1 MSKLLAITRAVSP
14 SIAQCELTHLER
26 EPISF
31 DAARAQHEEYVQC
44 LAALGCEVRRLP
56 AEPTLPDTVFVEDTA
71 IVLDE
76 VAVITRPGAASRR
89 PETASIAKVLEPYR
103 ELRFIE
109 APATIDGGDV
119 LRVGKALF
127 VGMTSRSNSEGIA
140 QLRELVAP
148 FGYTVTGVPVTGCL
162 HLKTAVTQIASDM
175 LLINPAYVDP
185 RVFNGMQ
192 CIEVDPSE
200 PFGGNALLINDTVI
214 YPAAFPRTRRRMEQ
228 ARISVQTVD
237 ASELAKA
244 EGGVTCCSLIFEV
257 A

>member
-1 MSKLLAITRAVSP
+1 MP
-14 SIAQCELTHLER
+14 
-26 EPISF
+26 
-31 DAARAQHEEYVQC
+31 DA
-44 LAALGCEVRRLP
+44 
-56 AEPTLPDTVFVEDTA
+56 VFVEDTA

-89 PETASIAKVLEPYR
+89 PETASIARALEPYR

-119 LRVGKALF
+119 LHVGRALF
-127 VGMTSRSNSEGIA
+127 VGLTSRSSKEGIA

-148 FGYTVTGVPVTGCL
+148 FGYSVTGVPVTGCL
-162 HLKTAVTQIASDM
+162 HLKTAVTQIAPDA

-185 RVFNGMQ
+185 GAFNMQ
-192 CIEVDPSE
+192 YIEVDPSE
-200 PFGGNALLINDTVI
+200 PFGGNAVLINEKVI

-228 ARISVQTVD
+228 AGISVRTVD

-244 EGGVTCCSLIFEV
+244 EGGVTCCSLLFTT
-257 A
+257 

>member
-1 MSKLLAITRAVSP
+1 MRIAITRDVSP

-31 DAARAQHEEYVQC
+31 EAARAQHEEYVQC

-56 AEPTLPDTVFVEDTA
+56 AEPSMPDAVFVEDTA

-76 VAVITRPGAASRR
+76 VAVIARPGAASRR
-89 PETASIAKVLEPYR
+89 PETASIAKALEPHR
-103 ELRFIE
+103 ALRFIE

-119 LRVGKALF
+119 LRVGTRLF
-127 VGMTSRSNSEGIA
+127 VGMTSRSTSEGIA
-140 QLRELVAP
+140 QLREFVAP

-162 HLKTAVTQIASDM
+162 HLKTAVTQVAPDL

-185 RVFNGMQ
+185 HVFNMRY
-192 CIEVDPSE
+192 IEVDSSE
-200 PFGGNALLINDTVI
+200 PFGGNALLIDETVI

-228 ARISVQTVD
+228 AGIAVQTVD

-244 EGGVTCCSLIFEV
+244 EGGVTCCSLVFET